1 MMTKRECE
9 MLEMEKKLESLM
21 DEVWKDYYSEIGNAQ
36 LEETNNMFDH
46 LCKEEEW
53 QSNNRGLKTAVSY

>member
-46 LCKEEEW
+46 LCKEEE
-53 QSNNRGLKTAVSY
+53 

>member
-1 MMTKRECE
+1 MTKKECE
-9 MLEMEKKLESLM
+9 MLEMEKKLDSLM

-36 LEETNNMFDH
+36 LEETNNMFDY

-53 QSNNRGLKTAVSY
+53 RSKPKQLKTVISY